1 MAHRILKVIDGKP
14 SGKIAVW
21 GVAFKNGTDDVRES
35 PAMQIVE
42 QMLNNGAKLSVF
54 DPKAI
59 DNAKKI
65 LGDKVEY
72 AASALDAAKDADVL
86 AILTEWSE
94 FSDVNLTELKSIMRV
109 PKIVDL
115 RNMLKIKC
123 PEKQGFDYQCIGRC

>member
-1 MAHRILKVIDGKP
+1 MAHRILKVVEGK
-14 SGKIAVW
+14 SSAKIAVW
-21 GVAFKNGTDDVRES
+21 GLAFKNGTDDVRES

-94 FSDVNLTELKSIMRV
+94 FSDVNLTELKSIMRL

-115 RNMLKIKC
+115 RNMLKMKS
-123 PEKQGFDYQCIGRC
+123 PEKQGFDYQCIGMC